1 MKREVNMRLT
11 EKDREESKNKKNN
24 ENNVSISQISTDP
37 MGSWTGVPEDPF
49 FGIPIQDVDDL

>member
-11 EKDREESKNKKNN
+11 DKNREEQKNKKKQ
-24 ENNVSISQISTDP
+24 ENTMPTSKISTDP

-49 FGIPIQDVDDL
+49 FDQPIQDVDDL